1 MNNVLIRN
9 ILRAFGLILFQVTV
23 LSRLDLSIGS
33 FTFIHLILY
42 PFFIFL
48 LPVNTPK
55 ASVLLI
61 SFFTGLF
68 VDFFY
73 NSPGVHAGAMLIT
86 AYLRPLIL
94 RILQPNEGYST
105 KFSPTMSQMGFSWFI
120 SYISLSM
127 SIFCFSYFG
136 LEAFTMV
143 YFFNIFLNAVFT
155 IIPSVVVFI
164 IIHSLFRSKV

>member
-1 MNNVLIRN
+1 MNNVVIRN
-9 ILRAFGLILFQVTV
+9 ILRGFGLILFQVIV

-33 FTFIHLILY
+33 FTFIHVILY

-55 ASVLLI
+55 VSVLLFA
-61 SFFTGLF
+61 FFTGLF

-105 KFSPTMSQMGFSWFI
+105 KFSPTMAQMGFSWFI
-120 SYISLSM
+120 SYISMSM
-127 SIFCFSYFG
+127 LIFCFAYFG

-155 IIPSVVVFI
+155 IIPSVIVFI